1 MKAIKLYLDNGQNVK
16 VYKSKYT
23 EELFGRILLNQV
35 NLYANTNKTLAS
47 DLSSAIKQVLKTNYC
62 LVNENEHSSELL
74 SFTKSILDTVTA
86 CANIETRSH
95 FLELNKVL
103 NDTIYK
109 LASANDY
116 TLDYVLEQNKITNV
130 EYIPSLEKATKGVKL
145 TFENTTRTYW
155 NNDPKHLFGIVF
167 SHVNDLY
174 SDLPKEEREQEFE
187 DDILQAI
194 NQMFVSNFK
203 GVTEEF
209 ENELDDIDY
218 LTDELHG
225 NSANLN
231 KEEYTE
237 LHNDLVSA
245 VQKFLSYGY
254 TIEYLLQQNN
264 IENVEYLTKF

>member
-1 MKAIKLYLDNGQNVK
+1 MKAIKLYLDNGKNVK

-47 DLSSAIKQVLKTNYC
+47 DLSSAIQQIFDTNYC
-62 LVNENEHSSELL
+62 LVNENEHSREFL
-74 SFTKSILDTVTA
+74 SFTKSLLDTVTA
-86 CANIETRSH
+86 CAKIETRSH

-109 LASANDY
+109 LASSNDY

-130 EYIPSLEKATKGVKL
+130 EYVPSLKKATKGVKL
-145 TFENTTRTYW
+145 TFDNITKTYW
-155 NNDPKHLFGIVF
+155 NDNPKHLFSIVY

-174 SDLPKEEREQEFE
+174 SDLPTEEREQEFE

-194 NQMFVSNFK
+194 NQMYVSNYK

-218 LTDELHG
+218 LADELHG
-225 NSANLN
+225 NSANLS

-237 LHNDLVSA
+237 LHNDLINA
-245 VQKFLSYGY
+245 VEKLLRYGY
-254 TIEYLLQQNN
+254 TMEYLLQQGT
-264 IENVEYLTKF
+264 IKNVEYLTKF

>member
-35 NLYANTNKTLAS
+35 NLYANTDKTLAS
-47 DLSSAIKQVLKTNYC
+47 DLSVAIEQIFDTDYC
-62 LVNENEHSSELL
+62 LVNENEHSREFL

-86 CANIETRSH
+86 SAKIETRSH
-95 FLELNKVL
+95 FLELNKIL
-103 NDTIYK
+103 NDAIYK
-109 LASANDY
+109 LARLDDY

-130 EYIPSLEKATKGVKL
+130 EYVPSLEKATKGVKL

-155 NNDPKHLFGIVF
+155 NNDPKHLFGIVY

-174 SDLPKEEREQEFE
+174 SDLPREEREQEFE

-194 NQMFVSNFK
+194 NLMFVSNYK

-209 ENELDDIDY
+209 ENELDEIDY
-218 LTDELHG
+218 WTDELHG

-237 LHNDLVSA
+237 LHNELVSA
-245 VQKFLSYGY
+245 VQKFLKYGY
-254 TIEYLLQQNN
+254 TMEYLLQQGN
-264 IENVEYLTKF
+264 IQNVKYINKF

>member
-16 VYKSKYT
+16 VYKSEYT
-23 EELFGRILLNQV
+23 EELFGRILLNQT

-47 DLSSAIKQVLKTNYC
+47 DLSSAIEQIFDTNYC
-62 LVNENEHSSELL
+62 LVNENEHSREFL
-74 SFTKSILDTVTA
+74 SFTKSMLDTVVS
-86 CANIETRSH
+86 CSKIETRNH
-95 FLELNKVL
+95 FLELGKVL
-103 NDTIYK
+103 NDAIYK

-145 TFENTTRTYW
+145 TFENSTRAYW
-155 NNDPKHLFGIVF
+155 NNDPKHLFGIVY

-194 NQMFVSNFK
+194 NQMYVSNYK

-225 NSANLN
+225 NSANLS

-237 LHNDLVSA
+237 LHNELISA
-245 VQKFLSYGY
+245 VQKFLKYDY
-254 TIEYLLQQNN
+254 TIEYLLQQDN
-264 IENVEYLTKF
+264 IHNVEYLTRF

>member
-23 EELFGRILLNQV
+23 EELFGRILLNQT

-47 DLSSAIKQVLKTNYC
+47 DLSVAIQQIFDTNYC
-62 LVNENEHSSELL
+62 LVNENEHSREFL
-74 SFTKSILDTVTA
+74 SFTKSILDTVVS
-86 CANIETRSH
+86 CSKIETRNH
-95 FLELNKVL
+95 FLELGKVL

-109 LASANDY
+109 LARLDDY

-155 NNDPKHLFGIVF
+155 NNDPKHLFGIVY
-167 SHVNDLY
+167 SHINDLY
-174 SDLPKEEREQEFE
+174 NNLPKEEREQEFE

-194 NQMFVSNFK
+194 NQMYVSNYN

-209 ENELDDIDY
+209 ENELDEIDY

-225 NSANLN
+225 NSANLS

-237 LHNDLVSA
+237 LHNELISA
-245 VQKFLSYGY
+245 VQKFLKYDY
-254 TIEYLLQQNN
+254 TIEYLLQQDN
-264 IENVEYLTKF
+264 IKNVEYLTKF

>member
-1 MKAIKLYLDNGQNVK
+1 MKVIKLYLDNGQNVK

-23 EELFGRILLNQV
+23 EELFGRILLNQT

-47 DLSSAIKQVLKTNYC
+47 DLSSAIRQILDTDYC
-62 LVNENEHSSELL
+62 LVNENEHSREFL

-86 CANIETRSH
+86 CAKIETRSH
-95 FLELNKVL
+95 FLELGKVL
-103 NDTIYK
+103 NDAIYK
-109 LASANDY
+109 LARLDDY

-145 TFENTTRTYW
+145 TFDNTTRTYW

-174 SDLPKEEREQEFE
+174 SDLPREEREQEFK

-194 NQMFVSNFK
+194 NQMYVSNYK

-209 ENELDDIDY
+209 ENELDEIDY

-237 LHNDLVSA
+237 LHNDLINA
-245 VQKFLSYGY
+245 VEKLLRYGY
-254 TIEYLLQQNN
+254 TIEYLLKQDS
-264 IENVEYLTKF
+264 IKNVKYINKF

>member
-1 MKAIKLYLDNGQNVK
+1 MKTIKLYLDNGKNVK
-16 VYKSKYT
+16 VYKSEYT
-23 EELFGRILLNQV
+23 EELFGRILLNQT

-47 DLSSAIKQVLKTNYC
+47 DLSSAIKQVLNTNYC
-62 LVNENEHSSELL
+62 LVNENEHSREFL
-74 SFTKSILDTVTA
+74 SFTKSLLDTVTA
-86 CANIETRSH
+86 CAKIETRSH

-103 NDTIYK
+103 NDTLYK

-116 TLDYVLEQNKITNV
+116 SLDYVLEQNKITNV
-130 EYIPSLEKATKGVKL
+130 EYVPSLEKATKGVKL

-155 NNDPKHLFGIVF
+155 NNDPKHLFGIVY

-194 NQMFVSNFK
+194 NQMYVSNYK

-218 LTDELHG
+218 LSDELHG
-225 NSANLN
+225 NSANLS

-237 LHNDLVSA
+237 LHNDLVS
-245 VQKFLSYGY
+245 VVEKFLSYGY
-254 TIEYLLQQNN
+254 TIDYLLQQNN
-264 IENVEYLTKF
+264 IKNVEYLTKF

>member
-23 EELFGRILLNQV
+23 EELFGRILLNQT
-35 NLYANTNKTLAS
+35 NLYANTNKSLAS
-47 DLSSAIKQVLKTNYC
+47 DLSVAIGQVLNTNYC
-62 LVNENEHSSELL
+62 LVNENEHSREFL
-74 SFTKSILDTVTA
+74 SFTKSLLDTVTA
-86 CANIETRSH
+86 CSKIETRNY
-95 FLELNKVL
+95 FLELGKVL
-103 NDTIYK
+103 NDAIYK
-109 LASANDY
+109 LARLDDY

-145 TFENTTRTYW
+145 TFENTTRAYW
-155 NNDPKHLFGIVF
+155 NNDPKHLFGIVY

-174 SDLPKEEREQEFE
+174 SELPKEEREQEFE

-209 ENELDDIDY
+209 ENELDEIDY

-237 LHNDLVSA
+237 LHNELISA
-245 VQKFLSYGY
+245 VQKFLKYDY
-254 TIEYLLQQNN
+254 TIDYLLQQDN